1 MLVLNAGIGCLIK
14 VSDLNDLTP
23 YKQTMDINYWGYVY
37 PAFYALPHL
46 RERSGTIIVVSSLAG
61 KRSNFQ
67 NSNFNLKNT
76 NEFIRSLSNPS

>member
-61 KRSNFQ
+61 EKIKFSKFDFQ
-67 NSNFNLKNT
+67 T
-76 NEFIRSLSNPS
+76 DEFIRSLSNPS